1 MPEISSETTIQ
12 SPPEPQPLVKPVE
25 NANGSPV
32 ASSLKT
38 ALVIVGIIV
47 AGVVSGWGIS
57 RVTGEGGRKGSS
69 AGLKSP
75 ESVAQT
81 GVKVGDVVGVADEK
95 TFRDDAE
102 GVLVAGGAEG
112 EGSHHLLRPG
122 GLSQNVYLTSSIV
135 DLSLFEGHKIKVWG
149 ETFAAQKAGWLMDV
163 GRVEVI
169 ELNSTPPFSE
179 DDSL

>member
-1 MPEISSETTIQ
+1 MPDTSSEPIVQ
-12 SPPEPQPLVKPVE
+12 STPEPLVKPVE
-25 NANGSPV
+25 QTNGSPV

-38 ALVIVGIIV
+38 ALMVVGIIV
-47 AGVVSGWGIS
+47 AGVISGGGVSRI
-57 RVTGEGGRKGSS
+57 TGKGAAGSS

-81 GVKVGDVVGVADEK
+81 GVKVGDVVGVSDEK

-102 GVLVAGGAEG
+102 GVLVTGGADG

-122 GLSQNVYLTSSIV
+122 GPSQNVYLTSSVV
-135 DLSLFEGHKIKVWG
+135 DLSLFEGHKVKMWG

-163 GRVEVI
+163 GRVQVI
-169 ELNSTPPFSE
+169 ELNSPPPFSE

>member
-1 MPEISSETTIQ
+1 MPDISSETTVQ
-12 SPPEPQPLVKPVE
+12 SMPEPQPLVKPVE
-25 NANGSPV
+25 KANGSPV
-32 ASSLKT
+32 ASSLTT
-38 ALVIVGIIV
+38 ALIIVGIV
-47 AGVVSGWGIS
+47 VVGVVSGWGVS
-57 RVTGEGGRKGSS
+57 RVTGKRAGGGSS

-81 GVKVGDVVGVADEK
+81 GVKVGDVVGVPDEK

-122 GLSQNVYLTSSIV
+122 GPNQNVYLTSSIV
-135 DLSLFEGHKIKVWG
+135 DLFLFEGHKVKVWG

-163 GRVEVI
+163 GRVQVI

>member
-1 MPEISSETTIQ
+1 MPEISSGTTVP
-12 SPPEPQPLVKPVE
+12 STPEPQPLVKPVE
-25 NANGSPV
+25 KVSGSPV
-32 ASSLKT
+32 VSSLKT
-38 ALVIVGIIV
+38 ALLVVGIIV
-47 AGVVSGWGIS
+47 GGVISGWGIS
-57 RVTGEGGRKGSS
+57 RITGKGGTGPS

-95 TFRDDAE
+95 TFRDDVE
-102 GVLVAGGAEG
+102 GVLVTGGAEG
-112 EGSHHLLRPG
+112 EGSHHLLRSG
-122 GLSQNVYLTSSIV
+122 GPSQNVYLTSSIV

>member
-1 MPEISSETTIQ
+1 MPDALSPIVVQ
-12 SPPEPQPLVKPVE
+12 SPQPQPLVKPVE
-25 NANGSPV
+25 NANGAV
-32 ASSLKT
+32 VLTSLKT
-38 ALVIVGIIV
+38 AFLIVGIV
-47 AGVVSGWGIS
+47 VGGVVSGWGVS
-57 RVTGEGGRKGSS
+57 RVTGKGGREGSLV
-69 AGLKSP
+69 GLKSP

-81 GVKVGDVVGVADEK
+81 GVKVGDAVGVPDEK

-122 GLSQNVYLTSSIV
+122 GPNQNVYLTSSIV
-135 DLSLFEGHKIKVWG
+135 DLSLFEGHKVKVWG
-149 ETFAAQKAGWLMDV
+149 ETFSAQRAGWLMDV
-163 GRVEVI
+163 GRVQVL